1 MFVGKI
7 EKIEVI
13 STSRELFLGEA
24 PTVLEV
30 QAFDAEGIMYNDLS
44 HIHNAVNGKAFT
56 ST

>member
-1 MFVGKI
+1 VTGILLECDVFVTKI

-30 QAFDAEGIMYNDLS
+30 QAFDAESM
-44 HIHNAVNGKAFT
+44 
-56 ST
+56 